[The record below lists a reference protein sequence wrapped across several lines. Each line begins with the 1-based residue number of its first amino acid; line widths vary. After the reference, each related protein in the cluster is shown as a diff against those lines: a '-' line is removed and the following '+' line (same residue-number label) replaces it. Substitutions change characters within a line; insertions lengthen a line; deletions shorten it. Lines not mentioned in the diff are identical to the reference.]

1 MAVPKKRTGSS
12 AQGHRRSNW
21 KATKPE
27 VTKCSNCGEVVLT
40 HTVCTAC
47 GYYKGKAVSI
57 KSADYVETPVEAKK
71 PAKKATKKDEVKSDV
86 KAEEKVTKAKTKK
99 AEAVVE
105 ETVVESDSVEEVKA
119 EETVVEESAE
129 KTEE

>member
-1 MAVPKKRTGSS
+1 MAVPKKRTGHS

-27 VTKCSNCGEVVLT
+27 TTKCPNCGATVLT

-47 GYYKGKAVSI
+47 GTYKGQ
-57 KSADYVETPVEAKK
+57 PVILKDNA
-71 PAKKATKKDEVKSDV
+71 AT
-86 KAEEKVTKAKTKK
+86 A
-99 AEAVVE
+99 
-105 ETVVESDSVEEVKA
+105 EEVKA
-119 EETVVEESAE
+119 EVVEETKEE